1 MKGEL
6 DEYAARYRHVRMQRG
21 ADGLLEL
28 QLHSDGGPLV
38 WGAGPHTE
46 LGHCF
51 ADVGGDRSN
60 RAVLLTGTGDSFI
73 AALDKSWVGEMTP
86 LKWEEIYR
94 NGKRLLQAL
103 LDVEVPMIAA
113 VNGAATVHAE
123 LALLCDIV
131 IASDDAVFR
140 DAPHFRYGTVP
151 GDGVHL
157 IWPLLLGMNRGRHF
171 LLTGRRIGAKEA
183 LELGLVAEVVP
194 RAQLLERAREIA
206 RDLLRQP
213 DIALRYTRQA
223 LTQVLKR
230 ALVSDL
236 GYGLALEGL
245 GAWDHWPRE

>member
-1 MKGEL
+1 MHAEFQ
-6 DEYAARYRHVRMQRG
+6 EYSGRYRHVRMRRG

-51 ADVGGDRSN
+51 GDVGGDRAN

-86 LKWEEIYR
+86 LKWDEIYR
-94 NGKRLLQAL
+94 NGRRLLQAL
-103 LDVEVPMIAA
+103 LDVEVPMLAA
-113 VNGAATVHAE
+113 VNGPATVHAE
-123 LALLCDIV
+123 LALLCDIA

-171 LLTGRRIGAKEA
+171 LLTGRRIGAEEA

-194 RAQLLERAREIA
+194 RAQLLERARELA

-213 DIALRYTRQA
+213 DITLRYTRQA

-230 ALVSDL
+230 MLASDL
-236 GYGLALEGL
+236 AHGLALEGL
-245 GAWDHWPRE
+245 GAWAHWPRE